1 MELQSVSRLSGGPP
15 PSRSPA
21 RSFESP
27 VRGWQRRP
35 SGGNHGGGGGG
46 HNQSGDALDTTL
58 ELDSSDIY
66 GHFEQFGAKAL
77 STLGALGGS
86 GARST
91 LGARGDDAPRGPL
104 ARRAARLRRAWA
116 AFARRARAAW
126 STHYFWLFLAFLAL
140 GVSVAAYL
148 MDASAAAL
156 HKALVKGVSGEAG
169 RPPPDRLAG
178 YVAARVAVTL
188 VAVELTRRVS
198 PIAAGSGIP
207 ETKSVLAGFSLP
219 GFLTLR
225 TLVAKVGGVVLLLG
239 AGLPVGKEGPF
250 IHTAAIFA
258 EQLLSLS
265 YFRVLNDTPEFRHQM
280 LSAAAAVG
288 VSAAFGAPIGGIMF
302 SIEATATFYATAGA
316 GRESDMPNFK
326 GSYLGRLPLVSADL
340 WTSDRLSERSRSVH
354 AFPGTR
360 ARGTLTL
367 KRR

>member
-1 MELQSVSRLSGGPP
+1 M
-15 PSRSPA
+15 
-21 RSFESP
+21 
-27 VRGWQRRP
+27 
-35 SGGNHGGGGGG
+35 
-46 HNQSGDALDTTL
+46 
-58 ELDSSDIY
+58 
-66 GHFEQFGAKAL
+66 
-77 STLGALGGS
+77 
-86 GARST
+86 
-91 LGARGDDAPRGPL
+91 
-104 ARRAARLRRAWA
+104 
-116 AFARRARAAW
+116 
-126 STHYFWLFLAFLAL
+126 
-140 GVSVAAYL
+140 SVAAYL

-169 RPPPDRLAG
+169 RPPPGRLAG

-316 GRESDMPNFK
+316 AKESDIPDFK
-326 GSYLGRLPLVSADL
+326 GSYLGRFPLVSADL